1 MPTNANAA
9 RSILHVDLDAF
20 FASVEI
26 HDNPTLA
33 GKPVAVGYSDGQ
45 RGVICAASYEARA
58 FGVRAAISAR
68 LARARCPQLI
78 LVEPRH
84 DRYSEVSH
92 EVMRLLDAW
101 SPLIEQVSIDEAYL
115 DLIGTTQL
123 HGSADRVA
131 MGLKR
136 AIKEKTGLTISVGGG
151 ASKLVAKI
159 ASGAS
164 KPDGLLII
172 PQGEQVAWLSTRPVS
187 EIPGVGPVAQATLRE
202 LGITTCG
209 QLAVAPD
216 DHLLRRFGPHGPDLK
231 LLARGEDDSPVDTG
245 DERKSLGR
253 EMTLDEDV
261 ADPHV
266 LETLLLDLVESVAYS
281 LRQERLLAR
290 TVTLKLK
297 DTEFQSITRQVKL
310 AQPSNLSG
318 PIFEAAR
325 GLLRKAAQGEP
336 YRLIGVSTSELGET
350 EQLSMFDSARSERE
364 RAVTGAADKLRAKY
378 GQDSVTRARLLD
390 SNEEEEDPGG
400 V

>member
-1 MPTNANAA
+1 VPTNALGA

-58 FGVRAAISAR
+58 FGVRAAISTR

-92 EVMRLLDAW
+92 EVMQLLDAW

-115 DLIGTTQL
+115 DLAGTEQL
-123 HGSADRVA
+123 HGSAERVA
-131 MGLKR
+131 VGLKR
-136 AIKEKTGLTISVGGG
+136 AIKQKTGLTISVGGG

-172 PQGEQVAWLSTRPVS
+172 PPGEQAAWLSTRPVS

-209 QLAVAPD
+209 QLAAAPD
-216 DHLLRRFGPHGPDLK
+216 DHLVRRFGTHGPDLK
-231 LLARGEDDSPVDTG
+231 LLARGEDNSPVDTG

-297 DTEFQSITRQVKL
+297 DTEFQSLTRQVKL

-325 GLLRKAAQGEP
+325 GLLAKAAQGEP
-336 YRLIGVSTSELGET
+336 YRLIGVSASDFSGD
-350 EQLSMFDSARSERE
+350 EQLGLFESTLTARE
-364 RAVTGAADKLRAKY
+364 RAVTAAADELRARF
-378 GQDSVTRARLLD
+378 GDGVIRRARLIPP
-390 SNEEEEDPGG
+390 EDEP
-400 V
+400 

>member
-1 MPTNANAA
+1 MPANSPAA

-26 HDNPTLA
+26 HDNPALA
-33 GKPVAVGYSDGQ
+33 GKPVAVGYGDGQ

-58 FGVRAAISAR
+58 FGVRAAISTR

-92 EVMRLLDAW
+92 QVMQLLDAW
-101 SPLIEQVSIDEAYL
+101 SPIIEQVSIDEAYL
-115 DLIGTTQL
+115 DLAGTTQL
-123 HGSADRVA
+123 HGNADRVA
-131 MGLKR
+131 RELKR
-136 AIKEKTGLTISVGGG
+136 TIKGETGLTISVGGG

-172 PQGEQVAWLSTRPVS
+172 PPGDQAAWLSTRPVS
-187 EIPGVGPVAQATLRE
+187 EIPGIGPVAQSTLRE
-202 LGITTCG
+202 LGITLCG
-209 QLAVAPD
+209 QLAAAPD

-231 LLARGEDDSPVDTG
+231 LLARGEDNSPVDTG
-245 DERKSLGR
+245 DARKSLGR
-253 EMTLDEDV
+253 ETTLDEDI

-310 AQPSNLSG
+310 PQPSNLSG
-318 PIFEAAR
+318 PIFQAAR
-325 GLLRKAAQGEP
+325 ALLAKAAQGEP
-336 YRLIGVSTSELGET
+336 YRLIGAAASDFTSD
-350 EQLSMFDSARSERE
+350 EQLGLFDGRHTERE
-364 RAVTGAADKLRAKY
+364 RAVTAAADELRARF
-378 GQDSVTRARLLD
+378 GDSVIRRARLL
-390 SNEEEEDPGG
+390 SPEEES
-400 V
+400 

>member
-1 MPTNANAA
+1 MPTNALGA
-9 RSILHVDLDAF
+9 RSILHVDLDSF

-33 GKPVAVGYSDGQ
+33 GRPVAVGYSDGQ
-45 RGVICAASYEARA
+45 RGVICAANYEARA
-58 FGVRAAISAR
+58 FGVRAAISTR

-78 LVEPRH
+78 LVAPRH

-92 EVMRLLDAW
+92 EVMQLLDAW

-115 DLIGTTQL
+115 DLAGTEQL
-123 HGSADRVA
+123 HGSAEQVA
-131 MGLKR
+131 VGLKR
-136 AIKEKTGLTISVGGG
+136 AIKQKTGLTISVGGG

-172 PQGEQVAWLSTRPVS
+172 PPGEQAAWLSTRPVR
-187 EIPGVGPVAQATLRE
+187 EIPGVGPVAQSTLRE

-209 QLAVAPD
+209 QLAAAPD
-216 DHLLRRFGPHGPDLK
+216 DHLVRRFGTHGPDLK
-231 LLARGEDDSPVDTG
+231 LLARGEDNSPVDTG

-253 EMTLDEDV
+253 EMTLNEDV

-297 DTEFQSITRQVKL
+297 DTEFQSLTRQVKL

-325 GLLRKAAQGEP
+325 GLLAKAAQGEP
-336 YRLIGVSTSELGET
+336 YRLIGISTSELGET
-350 EQLSMFDSARSERE
+350 EQLSMFDRARSERE
-364 RAVTGAADKLRAKY
+364 RAVTGAADTLRAKY
-378 GQDSVTRARLLD
+378 GQETLMRARLLD
-390 SNEEEEDPGG
+390 SSEEE
-400 V
+400 

>member
-1 MPTNANAA
+1 MPANAPTA

-26 HDNPTLA
+26 HDNPALA
-33 GKPVAVGYSDGQ
+33 GKPVAVGYGDGQ

-58 FGVRAAISAR
+58 FGVRAAISTR

-92 EVMRLLDAW
+92 QVMQLLDAW
-101 SPLIEQVSIDEAYL
+101 SPIIEQVSIDEAYL
-115 DLIGTTQL
+115 DLAGTTQL

-131 MGLKR
+131 SELKR
-136 AIKEKTGLTISVGGG
+136 TIKGETGLTISVGGG

-172 PQGEQVAWLSTRPVS
+172 PPRDEAAWLSTRPVS
-187 EIPGVGPVAQATLRE
+187 EIPGIGPVAQSTLRE
-202 LGITTCG
+202 LGITLCG
-209 QLAVAPD
+209 QLAAAPD
-216 DHLLRRFGPHGPDLK
+216 DHLVRRFGPHGPDLK
-231 LLARGEDDSPVDTG
+231 LLARGEDNSPVDTG
-245 DERKSLGR
+245 DARKSLGR
-253 EMTLDEDV
+253 ETTLDEDI

-310 AQPSNLSG
+310 PQPSNLSG

-325 GLLRKAAQGEP
+325 ALLAKAAQGEP
-336 YRLIGVSTSELGET
+336 YRLIGAAASDFTSD
-350 EQLSMFDSARSERE
+350 EQLGLFDKGHTERE
-364 RAVTGAADKLRAKY
+364 RAVTAAADELRARF
-378 GQDSVTRARLLD
+378 GDSVIRRARLL
-390 SNEEEEDPGG
+390 SPEEES
-400 V
+400 

>member
-1 MPTNANAA
+1 
-9 RSILHVDLDAF
+9 
-20 FASVEI
+20 
-26 HDNPTLA
+26 
-33 GKPVAVGYSDGQ
+33 
-45 RGVICAASYEARA
+45 VICAASYEARA
-58 FGVRAAISAR
+58 FGVRAAISTR

-92 EVMRLLDAW
+92 EVMQLLDAW

-115 DLIGTTQL
+115 DLAGTEQL
-123 HGSADRVA
+123 HGSAERVA
-131 MGLKR
+131 VGLKR
-136 AIKEKTGLTISVGGG
+136 AIKQKTGLTISVGGG

-172 PQGEQVAWLSTRPVS
+172 PPGEQAAWLSTRPVS

-209 QLAVAPD
+209 QLAAAPD
-216 DHLLRRFGPHGPDLK
+216 DHLVRRFGTHGPDLK
-231 LLARGEDDSPVDTG
+231 LLARGEDNSPVDTG

-297 DTEFQSITRQVKL
+297 DTEFQSLTRQVKL

-325 GLLRKAAQGEP
+325 GLLAKAAQGEP
-336 YRLIGVSTSELGET
+336 YRLIGVSASDFSGD
-350 EQLSMFDSARSERE
+350 EQLGLFESTLTARE
-364 RAVTGAADKLRAKY
+364 RAVTAAADELRARF
-378 GQDSVTRARLLD
+378 GDGVIRRARLIPP
-390 SNEEEEDPGG
+390 EDEP
-400 V
+400 

>member
-1 MPTNANAA
+1 M
-9 RSILHVDLDAF
+9 
-20 FASVEI
+20 
-26 HDNPTLA
+26 
-33 GKPVAVGYSDGQ
+33 
-45 RGVICAASYEARA
+45 ICAASYEARA
-58 FGVRAAISAR
+58 FGVRAAISTR

-84 DRYSEVSH
+84 DRYSEISH
-92 EVMRLLDAW
+92 DVMQLLDAW
-101 SPLIEQVSIDEAYL
+101 SPIVEQVSIDEAYL
-115 DLIGTTQL
+115 DLAGTEQL
-123 HGSADRVA
+123 HGSAKRVA
-131 MGLKR
+131 TGLKT
-136 AIKEKTGLTISVGGG
+136 AIKEATGLTISVGGG
-151 ASKLVAKI
+151 ASKLIAKI

-172 PQGEQVAWLSTRPVS
+172 PENEQAVWLSTRPVR

-209 QLAVAPD
+209 QLADAPD

-231 LLARGEDDSPVDTG
+231 RLARGEDESHVATG

-281 LRQERLLAR
+281 LRREGLLAR

-297 DTEFQSITRQVKL
+297 DTEFQSLTRQVKL
-310 AQPSNLSG
+310 PQPTNLSG

-325 GLLRKAAQGEP
+325 GLLARAARGEP
-336 YRLIGVSTSELGET
+336 YRLIGVSTSEFGEA
-350 EQLSMFDSARSERE
+350 EQLSIFDGSRSDRE
-364 RAVTGAADKLRAKY
+364 RAITTAADRLRAKY
-378 GQDSVTRARLLD
+378 GQESVTRARLLD
-390 SNEEEEDPGG
+390 SPSADIGEDSGG
-400 V
+400 A